1 MDANPEG
8 ALFSIVIYFSS
19 MNREKLLKHPL
30 SLIASIFIF
39 LLIFDRLGLKLPIS
53 VLSQDRGAP
62 LVVEGEGKVTVVP
75 DIGVVN
81 LGIEETGRSLA
92 ETQKSVSQKSQDLVG
107 ALKRLGIEEKDVK
120 TTAYNI
126 FPEYNYG
133 GGIVPLPLGTET
145 SIAPAPGRLPT
156 ISGYR
161 VSISYEVKVKD
172 LEKINEVLTT
182 VTGEGANLVGN
193 VSFEVNEDTKNEKL
207 TEAREEAV
215 NAARV
220 KAQSLARAAGI
231 SLGKIINISEST
243 RGGPIPVAFRQDA
256 GTEEIKPEI
265 EPGETEFTVFV
276 SVSWEIR

>member
-1 MDANPEG
+1 MD
-8 ALFSIVIYFSS
+8 
-19 MNREKLLKHPL
+19 REKLLKHPL
-30 SLIASIFIF
+30 TLIASIFIF

-53 VLSQDRGAP
+53 VISQDRGAP

-81 LGIEETGRSLA
+81 MGIEETGRNLA
-92 ETQKSVSQKSQDLVG
+92 DTQKSVSQKSQDLVA
-107 ALKRLGIEEKDVK
+107 ALKKLGIGEKDIK
-120 TTAYNI
+120 TTSYNI
-126 FPEYNYG
+126 FPEYNFG

-161 VSISYEVKVKD
+161 VSISYEVRVRD
-172 LEKINEVLTT
+172 FDKINEVLVIITQ
-182 VTGEGANLVGN
+182 EGANVVGN
-193 VSFEVNEDTKNEKL
+193 VSFEVNEETKNEKL
-207 TEAREEAV
+207 TEARVEAL
-215 NAARV
+215 NQAKV

-243 RGGPIPVAFRQDA
+243 SGGPIPVALRQDT
-256 GTEEIKPEI
+256 GGEEIKPEI